1 MKKSLTLF
9 FFLIILIPSLT
20 GCWSSREINEISIA
34 SALGIDKSEE
44 GYLVTVQL
52 INPGEIAAQS
62 TSTRTPVTTYRT
74 SGESI
79 LEAMRKLT
87 LETPRKIYLSHLRL
101 LVFGEDFAKDGIGKA
116 LDFLSRDHEMR
127 ADYYIVVAKNIKAGE
142 LLNVLTP
149 VEKIPANK
157 MYSSLEMSTQ
167 SWAATYNVQLD
178 ELINSLISDGK
189 NPVLTGVIVKG
200 DPGIGNDVKN
210 VEKVDSPSTIQIRY
224 IAGFKKDKLIGWL
237 NEEESIGYNYI
248 MDHITSTIVTVPCSE
263 DGKVSIELIR
273 TNASI
278 KGKVAY
284 GKPKIDIEVWAEG
297 NVGDVQSKVDLSK
310 TENIYALEKR
320 AGEKIKSQMEAAI
333 KKAQENFKSDI
344 FGFGEVIH
352 RVDPTRWKEF
362 KNDWDKEFKKLE
374 VNIKVNAKIRRLG
387 TITESFQK
395 EIRE

>member
-1 MKKSLTLF
+1 MKRTFILF
-9 FFLIILIPSLT
+9 FILIIFTPSLT

-34 SALGIDKSEE
+34 SALGIDKSDE

-52 INPGEIAAQS
+52 INPGEIAAQA

-101 LVFGEDFAKDGIGKA
+101 LVFGEDFAKDGIGKS

-127 ADYYIVVAKNIKAGE
+127 ADYYIAVAKNVTAGE
-142 LLNVLTP
+142 LLDVLTP

-157 MYSSLEMSTQ
+157 IFSSLEMSTQ
-167 SWAATYNVQLD
+167 SWASTYDVQLD
-178 ELINSLISDGK
+178 ELISSLISDGS
-189 NPVLTGVIVKG
+189 NPVLTGIIIKG
-200 DPGIGNDVKN
+200 DSNVGNDVRN
-210 VEKVDSPSTIQIRY
+210 VEKVDSPTTIQLRY
-224 IAGFKKDKLIGWL
+224 IAGFKKDKLVGWL
-237 NEEESIGYNYI
+237 SEEESIGYNYI
-248 MDHITSTIVTVPCSE
+248 MDHITSTIVTVPWPE

-278 KGKVAY
+278 KGIVED
-284 GKPKIDIEVWAEG
+284 GQPKIDIEVWAEG

-310 TENIYALEKR
+310 TENIYSLEKVV
-320 AGEKIKSQMEAAI
+320 GEKIKSQMEAAI
-333 KKAQENFKSDI
+333 KRAQEDFESDI
-344 FGFGEVIH
+344 FGFGDVIH
-352 RVDPTRWKEF
+352 RVDPNLWKEL
-362 KNDWDKEFKKLE
+362 KDNWDKEFKKLE